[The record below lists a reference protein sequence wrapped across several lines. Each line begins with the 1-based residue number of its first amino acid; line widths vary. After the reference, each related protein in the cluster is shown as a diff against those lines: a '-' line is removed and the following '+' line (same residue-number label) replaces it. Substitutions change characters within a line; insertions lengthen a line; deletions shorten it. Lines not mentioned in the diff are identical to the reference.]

1 MQKHIYLRAYMAGIV
16 VPTILLLVAATVFTI
31 ARYVYNVPVPI
42 ERVIVF
48 PMAVVPNAWGL
59 WNVLFV
65 AWRSR
70 LQLSLGLHGALLPFL
85 LAPLG
90 IVVVSLLNSPIPD
103 FVKHAFPVA
112 APVGLLLSLE
122 VSGRFSEPSCRTR
135 LSLSEAG
142 LSARTGFE
150 MRKPAPFHDCFD
162 LPRASTV
169 YPRCSRPPGAAS
181 NFWTNFM
188 EELCGRSSKRKPNHR
203 P

>member
-70 LQLSLGLHGALLPFL
+70 LQLSLGLHGALLPIL
-85 LAPLG
+85 LAPIA
-90 IVVVSLLNSPIPD
+90 IVVASLSFPIPN
-103 FVKHAFPVA
+103 FVVHAFPIA
-112 APVGLLLSLE
+112 APVGLIVYYFAWKYL
-122 VSGRFSEPSCRTR
+122 V
-135 LSLSEAG
+135 
-142 LSARTGFE
+142 GFLN
-150 MRKPAPFHDCFD
+150 R
-162 LPRASTV
+162 V
-169 YPRCSRPPGAAS
+169 V
-181 NFWTNFM
+181 
-188 EELCGRSSKRKPNHR
+188 ELA
-203 P
+203 